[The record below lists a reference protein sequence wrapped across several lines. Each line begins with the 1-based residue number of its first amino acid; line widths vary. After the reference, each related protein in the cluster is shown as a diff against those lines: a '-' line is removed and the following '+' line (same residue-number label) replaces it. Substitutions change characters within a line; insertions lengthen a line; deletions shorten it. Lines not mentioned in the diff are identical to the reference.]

1 MINQLQQ
8 PVNPMAGGGQQPVLI
23 EQQHMDGMTEEE
35 FEQMQAAIVASMNEE
50 EEIHIGE
57 DDEDEGQ
64 EANQGMI

>member
-35 FEQMQAAIVASMNEE
+35 FE
-50 EEIHIGE
+50 
-57 DDEDEGQ
+57 
-64 EANQGMI
+64 